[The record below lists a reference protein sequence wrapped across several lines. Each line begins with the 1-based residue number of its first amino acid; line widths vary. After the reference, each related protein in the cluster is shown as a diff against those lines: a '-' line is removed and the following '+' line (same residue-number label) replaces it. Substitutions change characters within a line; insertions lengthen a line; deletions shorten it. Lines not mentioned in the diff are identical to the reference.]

1 MNIEDRVKKIVSHQ
15 FSKSLNLI
23 ENNLSFIDDLGGDS
37 LDTVELVMAIEE
49 EFDLEI
55 IDDDAVKIL
64 TVRQAVEYIKT
75 NTLVF

>member
-1 MNIEDRVKKIVSHQ
+1 MNIEDRFKKIVSHQ

-23 ENNLSFIDDLGGDS
+23 QNNSSFVDDLDGDS

-55 IDDDAVKIL
+55 IDDDTLKIL
-64 TVRQAVEYIKT
+64 TVSQAIDYIKT

>member
-1 MNIEDRVKKIVSHQ
+1 MNIEDRVKKIVGHQ

-23 ENNLSFIDDLGGDS
+23 ENNSSFVDDLGGDS

-55 IDDDAVKIL
+55 IDDDAEKIL
-64 TVRQAVEYIKT
+64 TVRQAVDYIKT

>member
-23 ENNLSFIDDLGGDS
+23 ENNSSFVDDLGGDS

-55 IDDDAVKIL
+55 IDDDVLKIL
-64 TVRQAVEYIKT
+64 TVSQAVDYIKKH
-75 NTLVF
+75 TLVF

>member
-23 ENNLSFIDDLGGDS
+23 ENNSSFVDDLGGDS
-37 LDTVELVMAIEE
+37 LHTVELVMAIEE

-64 TVRQAVEYIKT
+64 TVREAVEYIKT

>member
-1 MNIEDRVKKIVSHQ
+1 MNIENRVKKIVGHQ

-23 ENNLSFIDDLGGDS
+23 ENNSSFVDDLGGDS

-55 IDDDAVKIL
+55 IDDDAFKIL
-64 TVRQAVEYIKT
+64 TVSQAIDYIKT

>member
-15 FSKSLNLI
+15 FNKSLNLI
-23 ENNLSFIDDLGGDS
+23 QNNSSFVDDLDGDS

-55 IDDDAVKIL
+55 IDDDALKIL
-64 TVRQAVEYIKT
+64 TVSQAIDYIKT